1 MPIESAMPL
10 LRILLILLALASPAL
25 AQDGARDSA
34 AAHEAA
40 QAFKVYIDGVTKANG
55 RPDLT
60 RPDVAAM
67 LGRIYDLNALNALP
81 APQGSDLGWMLE
93 WMEAANGTVKLFTR
107 YAMIPGPQ
115 LDLVALERNMTEY
128 EDQYAAATNF
138 MIRSLARE
146 AVASRLFMAGLPPE
160 QRTRI
165 REEGFAGFRRSA
177 AEFVITAIC
186 AGVQGAR
193 KPDNAQLVAAAVRDT
208 RETWASYLEPKD
220 RARIIEL
227 LADLPKMVPDETA
240 RADIA
245 EFTAA
250 LQAVN

>member
-1 MPIESAMPL
+1 MPIV
-10 LRILLILLALASPAL
+10 RILLVLLALASPAL

-40 QAFKVYIDGVTKANG
+40 QTFKVYIDGVTKKNG

-60 RPDVAAM
+60 QPDVAAL

-81 APQGSDLGWMLE
+81 PAQGSDIVWLLE
-93 WMEAANGTVKLFTR
+93 WMDAANATLKLFTR

-115 LDLVALERNMTEY
+115 LDLVALQRNITEY

-138 MIRSLARE
+138 MIRALAHE
-146 AVASRLFMAGLPPE
+146 AVSSRLFMAGLPPE

-193 KPDNAQLVAAAVRDT
+193 KPDNARLVAAAVRDT
-208 RETWASYLEPKD
+208 REIWASYFEPKD
-220 RARIIEL
+220 RARIIAL
-227 LADLPKMVPDETA
+227 LADLPRMVPDEVA
-240 RADIA
+240 RADVA